1 MSKKGYRQLKNRL
14 YRETKRRMILERD
27 LRRPLKFDV
36 EKKRT
41 RKLLAAFR
49 IPEEMA
55 DDIEYVKRRQEDAAA
70 QLGIELLK
78 MGCIE
83 VETSIV
89 FPERTLES
97 RLRVEVLGP

>member
-14 YRETKRRMILERD
+14 YREIKRRMILERE
-27 LRRPLKFDV
+27 LRQPFKFNV
-36 EKKRT
+36 EKKRI

-49 IPEEMA
+49 ITEEMA

-70 QLGIELLK
+70 QLGIEMLE

-89 FPERTLES
+89 FPERTVES